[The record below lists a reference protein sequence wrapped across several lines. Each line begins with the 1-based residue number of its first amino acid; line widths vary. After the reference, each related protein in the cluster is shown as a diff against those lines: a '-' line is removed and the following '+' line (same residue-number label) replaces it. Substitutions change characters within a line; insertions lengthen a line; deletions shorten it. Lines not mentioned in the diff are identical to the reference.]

1 MRSGIL
7 PARSE
12 KLPGGP
18 GNITRRSSHKVR
30 NLTRNFGSFPDLP
43 VSFPDLA
50 GNISDLA
57 CGISDIAGNIPDL
70 KFASW

>member
-1 MRSGIL
+1 MAKLRSGIL

-30 NLTRNFGSFPDLP
+30 NLTRNFGSFPDL
-43 VSFPDLA
+43 A
-50 GNISDLA
+50 GNISDLTG
-57 CGISDIAGNIPDL
+57 GISDIAGNIPDL